1 MSAVHQH
8 TLQQHTMQPVRRR
21 WSGPGFEAF
30 GGIFGFVYTFLAV
43 NFLLAA
49 ANAPLLAVLALVADP
64 VAAWPFFLA
73 LSVTVAP
80 SLAGAFNAF
89 RSLNEADGAAAR
101 PVAAFVGGYG
111 RSFRRAAPV
120 GLGAVALLGVLGADL
135 TFAGTVPQLAVLV
148 PLIVLALAMT
158 TCLAVMMIAGTVL
171 LPSAGL
177 KSLFKASLYL
187 CVKRWYL
194 SLAALALL
202 GIVTAA
208 ALVQPVLGIALAP
221 APLLFVIWS
230 NAAYAFH
237 AALNEA

>member
-1 MSAVHQH
+1 
-8 TLQQHTMQPVRRR
+8 
-21 WSGPGFEAF
+21 
-30 GGIFGFVYTFLAV
+30 
-43 NFLLAA
+43 
-49 ANAPLLAVLALVADP
+49 
-64 VAAWPFFLA
+64 
-73 LSVTVAP
+73 
-80 SLAGAFNAF
+80 
-89 RSLNEADGAAAR
+89 
-101 PVAAFVGGYG
+101 
-111 RSFRRAAPV
+111 
-120 GLGAVALLGVLGADL
+120 
-135 TFAGTVPQLAVLV
+135 
-148 PLIVLALAMT
+148 MT

-208 ALVQPVLGIALAP
+208 ALVQPVLGIGLAP